1 MAEHL
6 FDDQQQQQQQNQLQ
20 PYGVSFGTRAKA
32 RGVPYVPHL
41 PAVRGVPHLRAR
53 QLPAQPVREQQHVML
68 QDQVR
73 QDMLRHNIYQQ
84 DKIAY
89 NRRQY
94 PDQQVMSPNRPEEA
108 ALVVNLPDGPLMEQR
123 GNDASI
129 EQIVK
134 EILQIK
140 QAMGHM
146 SQVLTDAFAGVRD
159 DAQKQNR
166 DLQGLARQMALLQT
180 RLQ

>member
-1 MAEHL
+1 MLYSCRLSDRYFVRRFKQQSNQFKVVIMAEHL

-20 PYGVSFGTRAKA
+20 PYGVSFCTRAKA

-41 PAVRGVPHLRAR
+41 PAVIGVPHLRAR

-73 QDMLRHNIYQQ
+73 QDMLQHNIYQQ

-94 PDQQVMSPNRPEEA
+94 SDQHSVTATQEE
-108 ALVVNLPDGPLMEQR
+108 NL
-123 GNDASI
+123 
-129 EQIVK
+129 
-134 EILQIK
+134 
-140 QAMGHM
+140 
-146 SQVLTDAFAGVRD
+146 
-159 DAQKQNR
+159 
-166 DLQGLARQMALLQT
+166 
-180 RLQ
+180 